1 MSESFFDRWSRRKK
15 EAREEVS
22 ARPVAEEA
30 EKPAGA
36 GVSDGNPAAGVARV
50 APVETAAPVA
60 APEHART
67 GLATD
72 AQDAV
77 PPPTLADAQALTPE
91 SDFRPFVGRNVAP
104 EVKNTAFKKL
114 FADPQFNVMDG
125 MDTYIDDYSQSTPIP
140 GNVLRQMASAK
151 FLKLFDDE
159 DEEKNAQETAGESRE
174 QPAQDAAPTGV
185 AQSPCPEDPL
195 PSQQAAIAQPASQK
209 TDDHNADM
217 RLQPDDAARAE
228 DARRGAG

>member
-1 MSESFFDRWSRRKK
+1 MSENFFDRWSRRKK
-15 EAREEVS
+15 EAREEVPVPAV
-22 ARPVAEEA
+22 AREA
-30 EKPAGA
+30 AKPADAHA
-36 GVSDGNPAAGVARV
+36 GHAAQ
-50 APVETAAPVA
+50 VETAAPLPA
-60 APEHART
+60 AEHPTA
-67 GLATD
+67 GLPAEGQE
-72 AQDAV
+72 AIA
-77 PPPTLADAQALTPE
+77 PPTLADAHALTPE
-91 SDFRPFVGRNVAP
+91 SDFRPFVGKNVAP

-159 DEEKNAQETAGESRE
+159 DEEKNAQETAGKSAET
-174 QPAQDAAPTGV
+174 PQDAAPANV
-185 AQSPCPEDPL
+185 AQSVHPGDAL
-195 PSQQAAIAQPASQK
+195 PSQQVADAQPASQK
-209 TDDHNADM
+209 TDDHNADL

>member
-1 MSESFFDRWSRRKK
+1 MSENFFGRWSRRKQ
-15 EAREEVS
+15 EAREEVPPPP
-22 ARPVAEEA
+22 AVEEA
-30 EKPAGA
+30 EKPA
-36 GVSDGNPAAGVARV
+36 DAR
-50 APVETAAPVA
+50 VETAAPLPALPEVRHPTA
-60 APEHART
+60 ALPAEGQEEA
-67 GLATD
+67 
-72 AQDAV
+72 

-125 MDTYIDDYSQSTPIP
+125 LDTYVDDYSKSTPIP
-140 GNVLRQMASAK
+140 DSVLRQMASAK

-159 DEEKNAQETAGESRE
+159 EETEANQSAVLPPET
-174 QPAQDAAPTGV
+174 PQDTAPPDV
-185 AQSPCPEDPL
+185 AQSEHPEDDL
-195 PSQQAAIAQPASQK
+195 PSQQVANAQPASQK
-209 TDDHNADM
+209 TDDHNADL